1 MDRDA
6 WLKAGLAGGA
16 VLLLV
21 WALRRHPERAPQRTL
36 TALDPETGRER
47 RVRTQSYGPLFEAY
61 LADGEM
67 AEAAEERRRVR
78 REGFRPV
85 EGACGNELAAWDE
98 WFGEVAAEVTV
109 ER

>member
-1 MDRDA
+1 
-6 WLKAGLAGGA
+6 
-16 VLLLV
+16 
-21 WALRRHPERAPQRTL
+21 
-36 TALDPETGRER
+36 
-47 RVRTQSYGPLFEAY
+47 
-61 LADGEM
+61 M